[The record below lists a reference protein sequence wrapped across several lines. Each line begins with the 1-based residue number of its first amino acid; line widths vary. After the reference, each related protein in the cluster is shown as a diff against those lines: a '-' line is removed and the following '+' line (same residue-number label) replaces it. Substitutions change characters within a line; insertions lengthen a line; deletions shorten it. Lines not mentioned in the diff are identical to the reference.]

1 VQVLRNVTADAA
13 GMRSPDSL
21 LIPADPAV
29 TLEVNEDHLPDI
41 AAAVH
46 ATVVTGAIAGVGGLG
61 RSTAG

>member
-46 ATVVTGAIAGVGGLG
+46 ATVTGAIAGVGGPG